1 MSTGTD
7 IARRSNSIPLGTVY
21 LSASDRQG
29 EAFVHPDS
37 LAGLFNTS
45 LMTNVLFEPGVV
57 MPDIFYF
64 ISTGVWEHL
73 QEAKRSNSI
82 SFMEAAI
89 ENGLLFAAFREPAY
103 STFSEA
109 YEQIRDTG
117 VRGTR
122 EDSDCR
128 HVARMLDRAFYR
140 GRNSGRTWPCYWPI
154 HSVGAK
160 FEQRIVRFFDPD
172 GDPETDICPVDNSEV
187 RALWAQ
193 TRAWRTS
200 YLNEARTM
208 GVSGFRRGDYL
219 AVLGRAA
226 GITTPVDDVREIFE
240 AIGPESRSA
249 MRTLCFWMNECYQFN
264 QAVEFGAVPNVA
276 HFDPVLSPVTVSALS
291 RPGNADLAPSFHE
304 EEIFAKIPP
313 PRVLAKLD
321 AAKLLAV
328 RQGPAANYYFDA
340 LEFWRKSPF
349 DPNLTQQAK
358 DSFQDYAKALRK
370 AAYDQ
375 SQYKE
380 SIISLKLAKL
390 STPAQTAVNLAG
402 AAVTGSGLDALL
414 HTSAALPFLTAT
426 TASYA
431 AYKWFADR
439 ARLARRVIRAK
450 HPEVNLPGVI
460 E

>member
-1 MSTGTD
+1 
-7 IARRSNSIPLGTVY
+7 
-21 LSASDRQG
+21 
-29 EAFVHPDS
+29 
-37 LAGLFNTS
+37 
-45 LMTNVLFEPGVV
+45 
-57 MPDIFYF
+57 
-64 ISTGVWEHL
+64 
-73 QEAKRSNSI
+73 
-82 SFMEAAI
+82 
-89 ENGLLFAAFREPAY
+89 
-103 STFSEA
+103 
-109 YEQIRDTG
+109 
-117 VRGTR
+117 
-122 EDSDCR
+122 
-128 HVARMLDRAFYR
+128 
-140 GRNSGRTWPCYWPI
+140 
-154 HSVGAK
+154 
-160 FEQRIVRFFDPD
+160 
-172 GDPETDICPVDNSEV
+172 
-187 RALWAQ
+187 
-193 TRAWRTS
+193 
-200 YLNEARTM
+200 
-208 GVSGFRRGDYL
+208 
-219 AVLGRAA
+219 
-226 GITTPVDDVREIFE
+226 VREIFE
-240 AIGPESRSA
+240 AIAPESRSA

-439 ARLARRVIRAK
+439 PRLARRVIRAK

>member
-7 IARRSNSIPLGTVY
+7 IARRANSIPPGTIY
-21 LSASDRQG
+21 LSVSDRQG
-29 EAFVHPDS
+29 EAFIQPDS
-37 LAGLFNTS
+37 LAELFNTS
-45 LMTNVLFEPGVV
+45 LMTNILFEPGVV

-64 ISTGVWEHL
+64 ISTGIWTHL
-73 QEAKRSNSI
+73 QEARRDNKI

-89 ENGLLFAAFREPAY
+89 ENGLLFSAFREPAY
-103 STFSEA
+103 STFSDA

-117 VRGTR
+117 IRGTR

-128 HVARMLDRAFYR
+128 HVARTLDRAFER
-140 GRNSGRTWPCYWPI
+140 GRNAGKTWPCYWPI

-172 GDPETDICPVDNSEV
+172 GDPETDVSPVDNPEV
-187 RALWAQ
+187 TALWAQ
-193 TRAWRTS
+193 TRTWRTG
-200 YLNEARTM
+200 YLNEARAM
-208 GVSGFRRGDYL
+208 GESGLRRGDYL
-219 AVLGRAA
+219 AALGRAA

-240 AIGPESRSA
+240 TIAPESRSA

-264 QAVEFGAVPNVA
+264 QAIEFGAIPNVA
-276 HFDPVLSPVTVSALS
+276 HFDPILSPVTVAALS
-291 RPGNADLAPSFHE
+291 RPGNTDLGPTFHE
-304 EEIFAKIPP
+304 EEITANIPP

-321 AAKLLAV
+321 ATKLLAV

-340 LEFWRKSPF
+340 LEFWRKAPLDS
-349 DPNLTQQAK
+349 NLAQQVK

-375 SQYKE
+375 SQYRE
-380 SIISLKLAKL
+380 SLISLKLAKL
-390 STPAQTAVNLAG
+390 STPAQTTLNFAGSAV
-402 AAVTGSGLDALL
+402 VGSALNGLL
-414 HTSAALPFLTAT
+414 HTSAAFPFLTAT
-426 TASYA
+426 TTSYA

-439 ARLARRVIRAK
+439 PRRVRRAIRARR
-450 HPEVNLPGVI
+450 PEVNLPGVI